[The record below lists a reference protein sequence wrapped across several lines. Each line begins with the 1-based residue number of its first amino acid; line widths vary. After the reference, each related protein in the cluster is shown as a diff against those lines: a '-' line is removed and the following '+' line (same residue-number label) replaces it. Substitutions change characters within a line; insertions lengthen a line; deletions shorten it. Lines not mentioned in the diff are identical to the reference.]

1 MVICPKCQIV
11 YDNRYCPLCALR
23 THDNLV
29 HDFIESKGRPFVS
42 ELVAYLNRRETAE
55 SIEPAAQSGE
65 APVQHTQLAIPAR
78 AVVNHW
84 DEFGPEF
91 GFDETVECLRMALK
105 QQAGA

>member
-1 MVICPKCQIV
+1 MAIGEE
-11 YDNRYCPLCALR
+11 YDPY
-23 THDNLV
+23 
-29 HDFIESKGRPFVS
+29 ESEKIQGGRPDGFDNV
-42 ELVAYLNRRETAE
+42 
-55 SIEPAAQSGE
+55 EPAAQSGE

-91 GFDETVECLRMALK
+91 GFDETIERLRRALK